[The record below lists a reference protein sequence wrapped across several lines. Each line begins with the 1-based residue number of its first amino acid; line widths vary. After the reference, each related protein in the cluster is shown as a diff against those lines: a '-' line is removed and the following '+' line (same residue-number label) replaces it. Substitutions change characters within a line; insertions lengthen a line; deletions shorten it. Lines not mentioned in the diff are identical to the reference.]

1 MHESSPI
8 DPAFRMKITICTGP
22 TFPVPAVRGGAV
34 PRLWE
39 GLAQEFAA
47 RGHDVTVFARS
58 YPGQVAGED
67 VEGVRFV
74 RWGGYNQTRS
84 LQMDLAKCLLY
95 ALRAIPH
102 VPSGDVI
109 ITNDF
114 WLPAVLPRCRPS
126 AGPVVACI
134 QRFPKGQ
141 FFLYSKCQAIVA
153 VSAAVARAI
162 KQQTP
167 SIAAKVQVVPN
178 CLDEVFLRELGPAR
192 RGTGDRVQ
200 ILYAGRL
207 HPEKGLSLLAEALR
221 KLEQNGT
228 PDWECVLVGPRAE
241 ADGGGGSDY
250 VRLIKELTRDLPVR
264 LAEPIYDPQKLAAC
278 YGDADIFVYPSLA
291 ETGESFGLAPLEA
304 MSRGLPVIVS
314 DLAVFRDYL
323 QPGSNGTVF
332 DHRGPEPA
340 GALATALRELI
351 ESPEKRRRLAEVG
364 RRTAEEF
371 SPGVVADIY
380 VELMEKVITEAG
392 HGH

>member
-1 MHESSPI
+1 L
-8 DPAFRMKITICTGP
+8 KITICTGP
-22 TFPVPAVRGGAV
+22 TFPVPALRGGAV

-39 GLAQEFAA
+39 GLAREFAA

-58 YPGQVAGED
+58 YPGQASGDQVG
-67 VEGVRFV
+67 GVRFV

-84 LQMDLAKCLLY
+84 LQMDLVKCLLY

-102 VPSGDVI
+102 VPPGDVV

-114 WLPAVLPRCRPS
+114 WLPAVLPRWRPS

-141 FFLYSKCQAIVA
+141 FVLYSKCQAIVA

-167 SIAAKVQVVPN
+167 SIAAKVQIVPN
-178 CLDEVFLRELGPAR
+178 CLDEVFLRALDPGRPR
-192 RGTGDRVQ
+192 VGDRVR

-221 KLEQNGT
+221 RLDHNGAAN
-228 PDWECVLVGPRAE
+228 WECVLVGPRAE

-250 VRLIKELTRDLPVR
+250 VRRIRELTRDLPVR
-264 LAEPIYDPQKLAAC
+264 LADPIYDPQKLAAC
-278 YGDADIFVYPSLA
+278 YSDAGIFVYPSLA

-304 MSRGLPVIVS
+304 MSRGLPVVVS

-323 QPGSNGTVF
+323 QAGSNGMVF

-340 GALATALRELI
+340 GALAKALRELI
-351 ESPEKRRRLAEVG
+351 ESPEKRRRLAEAG

-371 SPGVVADIY
+371 SPGVVADMY
-380 VELMEKVITEAG
+380 VELMEKVVTEAG